1 MTDIGKQDTWEAL
14 KIATDGVPM
23 VDAGTGKPLVLRTFE
38 FKLDY
43 KKLKEAEDR
52 HVQIDKQMIFNSHWP
67 QIKNLIWADG
77 LVASTD
83 VDPRV
88 VIGKTRYRIFILC
101 EPKFRVVLADKP
113 TDLQTIF
120 KKRLTKNK

>member
-1 MTDIGKQDTWEAL
+1 MTDKWDAF

-23 VDAGTGKPLVLRTFE
+23 VDAGTGKALILRTFE

-43 KKLKEAEDR
+43 KKLKEAEDK

-67 QIKNLIWADG
+67 QIRNVIWADG

-101 EPKFRVVLADKP
+101 EPKFRVMLPEAP
-113 TDLQTIF
+113 TDLQSIF
-120 KKRLTKNK
+120 KTRQKK

>member
-1 MTDIGKQDTWEAL
+1 MPENWDAF

-23 VDAGTGKPLVLRTFE
+23 VDAGTGRALILRTFE
-38 FKLDY
+38 FKIDY
-43 KKLKEAEDR
+43 KKLKVLEEKGIT
-52 HVQIDKQMIFNSHWP
+52 IDKQQIFNSHWP
-67 QIKNLIWADG
+67 QIKSTIWGDG

-101 EPKFRVVLADKP
+101 EPKMGVMLVDRP
-113 TDLQTIF
+113 TNLQTVF
-120 KKRLTKNK
+120 KKKAK